1 MKTQLLITSTSNEVM
16 SSHPLLNKII
26 KDCTPKIIAAKQL
39 GIKHSAIQLP
49 PSDYEAK
56 LQDYIEPIRA
66 DFDSYIPEIKAQL
79 IGDTQQIQGNI
90 AKNAAEKRNQE
101 LTQKKAEIDSEIELL
116 KSNRQEEPSYF
127 PAYLMFA
134 GLVLILLIYSGEV
147 SFLSSSLQIIT
158 STYFSAMVLATG
170 ISTSMLLISHLAP
183 VYIDQ
188 IQSKITRIIARIT
201 VCIIVICA
209 FWFLGQ
215 LRASYV
221 ALTTKD
227 DTEAFSFVLINSLL
241 FIAMFLIAYFLI
253 FPNISPV
260 KQIREVKNVLNKIK
274 NLETKSQV
282 IGTEI
287 ETNSVELAKELSK
300 ILDRMHL
307 AKASERLINNL
318 YQKAVAEYV
327 LQNTLKRGVRVPCF
341 ADTPRTLDFTSLIEI
356 LKYEN

>member
-1 MKTQLLITSTSNEVM
+1 MKTQLLGTLTSHEVIP
-16 SSHPLLNKII
+16 SHPLLNKII

-49 PSDYEAK
+49 PSDFEAK
-56 LQDYIEPIRA
+56 LQDYIEPIRT

-90 AKNAAEKRNQE
+90 AKNAAQKRDQE
-101 LTQKKAEIDSEIELL
+101 LTQNKAEIDSEIELF
-116 KSNRQEEPSYF
+116 KSNKQEKLSYI
-127 PAYLMFA
+127 PAYIMFT
-134 GLVLILLIYSGEV
+134 GIVLILLIYSGEV
-147 SFLSSSLQIIT
+147 SFLSTSLQIIT
-158 STYFSAMVLATG
+158 TSYLRAIILGTA

-183 VYIDQ
+183 VYTDQ
-188 IQSKITRIIARIT
+188 IGNKITRILARVT
-201 VCIIVICA
+201 VCIIVISA

-260 KQIREVKNVLNKIK
+260 KQIREINTVLNKIRS
-274 NLETKSQV
+274 LEAKSKS
-282 IGTEI
+282 IGIEI
-287 ETNSVELAKELSK
+287 ETNREELAKELSK

-318 YQKAVAEYV
+318 YYKAVAEYV
-327 LQNTLKRGVRVPCF
+327 LQNTLKRGVRVPCHSDSP
-341 ADTPRTLDFTSLIEI
+341 ASLDFTSLIE
-356 LKYEN
+356 LKKNED